1 MIRKYKTSDLESVYN
16 LWLKTSTIAHPFL
29 ENDFVEKVKK
39 DMCEIYIP
47 KAKTWV
53 YEENDELVGFI
64 SMLGNEVAG
73 IFVNPNQQTKGIG
86 TQLVDFV
93 GQLHNELEVEVFE
106 KNKIGR
112 PFYEKYGFIFIKKY
126 FDKASNQEILRLKFK
141 KQDLIITNN

>member
-1 MIRKYKTSDLESVYN
+1 MIRKYQVTDLTKVIDIWYKS
-16 LWLKTSTIAHPFL
+16 STIAHPFL

-39 DMCEIYIP
+39 DMREIYIP

-53 YEENDELVGFI
+53 YEENNELVGFI

-73 IFVNPNQQTKGIG
+73 LFVNPNQQTKGIG

-93 GQLHNELEVEVFE
+93 AKLNNELEVEVFE

-112 PFYEKYGFIFIKKY
+112 SFYEKYGFIFIKNY
-126 FDKASNQEILRLKFK
+126 FDKTSNQEILRLKFK
-141 KQDLIITNN
+141 NKI

>member
-1 MIRKYKTSDLESVYN
+1 MIRKYKATDLTFVIDIWYKS
-16 LWLKTSTIAHPFL
+16 STIAHPFL

-86 TQLVDFV
+86 
-93 GQLHNELEVEVFE
+93 
-106 KNKIGR
+106 
-112 PFYEKYGFIFIKKY
+112 
-126 FDKASNQEILRLKFK
+126 S
-141 KQDLIITNN
+141 